1 MSKLKLNAI
10 ATQAL
15 LDNEFKAAILNG
27 QVQERLGAFQLNDE
41 EVQAVMSIQAMDL
54 DQFIRHLSGLIQP
67 SSAAA

>member
-15 LDNEFKAAILNG
+15 LDKEFKAALLSGKG
-27 QVQERLGAFQLNDE
+27 QDRLGAFQLNDE
-41 EVQAVMSIQAMDL
+41 EIQAVMSIQAMDL

-67 SSAAA
+67 TQALA

>member
-15 LDNEFKAAILNG
+15 LDNEFQAAILNG
-27 QVQERLGAFQLNDE
+27 HVQERLSAFQLNDE
-41 EVQAVMSIQAMDL
+41 EKQAVSSIQAMDL

-67 SSAAA
+67 SATVA

>member
-15 LDNEFKAAILNG
+15 LDNEFQAAILNG
-27 QVQERLGAFQLNDE
+27 HVQDRLGAFQLNDE
-41 EVQAVMSIQAMDL
+41 EVKAVMSIQALDL

-67 SSAAA
+67 SALVA

>member
-15 LDNEFKAAILNG
+15 LDNEFKAAMLNG
-27 QVQERLGAFQLNDE
+27 QLQERLGAFQLNDE

-67 SSAAA
+67 STSVA

>member
-15 LDNEFKAAILNG
+15 LDNEFKNAILNG
-27 QVQERLGAFQLNDE
+27 HMQERLGAFQLNDE

-67 SSAAA
+67 TAA

>member
-15 LDNEFKAAILNG
+15 LDNEFQAALLNG
-27 QVQERLGAFQLNDE
+27 QVQDRLSAFQLNDD
-41 EVQAVMSIQAMDL
+41 EVKAVMSIQAMDL

-67 SSAAA
+67 SAA

>member
-15 LDNEFKAAILNG
+15 LDNEFKTALLNG
-27 QVQERLGAFQLNDE
+27 QGQAQLSAFQLNQE
-41 EVQAVMSIQAMDL
+41 EVEAVMSIKAMDL

-67 SSAAA
+67 ARALA

>member
-15 LDNEFKAAILNG
+15 LDNEFKVALLSGEVQDRLSAFELN
-27 QVQERLGAFQLNDE
+27 EE
-41 EVQAVMSIQAMDL
+41 EVAAVMSIRAMDL

-67 SSAAA
+67 NAAAA

>member
-15 LDNEFKAAILNG
+15 LDNEFQAAILNG
-27 QVQERLGAFQLNDE
+27 QVQDRLGVFQLNDE
-41 EVQAVMSIQAMDL
+41 EVKAVMSIQAMDL

-67 SSAAA
+67 SAAVA

>member
-15 LDNEFKAAILNG
+15 LDNEFKTAVLNG
-27 QVQERLGAFQLNDE
+27 HLQDRLSAFQLNDE

-67 SSAAA
+67 SSAVA

>member
-10 ATQAL
+10 AAQAL

-27 QVQERLGAFQLNDE
+27 KVQERLGAFHLNE
-41 EVQAVMSIQAMDL
+41 EEKKAVMSIQAMDL

-67 SSAAA
+67 AAA

>member
-15 LDNEFKAAILNG
+15 LDNEFQAAILNG
-27 QVQERLGAFQLNDE
+27 QVQDRLGAFQLSDQ

-67 SSAAA
+67 SSAGA

>member
-15 LDNEFKAAILNG
+15 LDNEFKAALLNG
-27 QVQERLGAFQLNDE
+27 KVQDRLSAFQLNDE
-41 EVQAVMSIQAMDL
+41 EVAAVMSIQAMDL

-67 SSAAA
+67 SVAAS

>member
-15 LDNEFKAAILNG
+15 LDNEFKAALLTG
-27 QVQERLGAFQLNDE
+27 QVKDHLRAFELNDE
-41 EVQAVMSIQAMDL
+41 EVAAVMSIQAMDL

-67 SSAAA
+67 NVVAA